1 MIKNLLL
8 LIILSAL
15 IGFTY
20 YWEELDKKKKY
31 TSQTEYK
38 KLFSFMAQD
47 VLEIN
52 LTNLKLIKKDSR
64 WIIGELDYKA
74 SKTKVD
80 YILKTL
86 EGLQIISKLKIDPR
100 KYEEFF
106 THQNHSFRI
115 RTFDNEYFLR
125 LGDISNISGFF
136 YLELSLAGQK
146 NLYLVKDD
154 NIYEGLYKN
163 ALEAEF
169 QKYISFKKIITS
181 APQQL
186 IDNNLLPY
194 FKFNL
199 LETVAITAKSRPK
212 FELNLKENKTTPQIF
227 KNLKYKNIRQ
237 HFISLFKSLNV
248 ESIRKI
254 KTNVLS
260 ELQSSIIFI
269 QNGSN
274 IELRLYGKLNDELGS
289 YITISNSDW
298 IYSIS
303 DKSKKVF
310 FVDVQDFWNKKF
322 IYPRAIHE
330 YDRFIFEL
338 GDTNNQYKFEVD
350 DISNFEIKIDDNR
363 LDSINA
369 GNLNLLFNIM
379 FNLVNFK
386 ESRFV
391 YNYLSNLDKNIPT
404 FELKLLNKRFKFQ
417 FLQYLII
424 VQDVDLKLEYHFIHK
439 NQSIMI
445 NDSTDFFTL
454 KSKKK

>member
-1 MIKNLLL
+1 MIKNLFLL
-8 LIILSAL
+8 FLLFTL

-20 YWEELDKKKKY
+20 YWEELDKKKKF

-38 KLFSFMAQD
+38 KLFSFMSQD
-47 VLEIN
+47 VMEIN
-52 LTNLKLIKKDSR
+52 LTSLKLIKKESR
-64 WIIGELDYKA
+64 WIIGELDYVA

-86 EGLQIISKLKIDPR
+86 DGLKIISKLKVDS
-100 KYEEFF
+100 KKNEEFF
-106 THQNHSFRI
+106 IYQDHSFRI

-136 YLELSLAGQK
+136 YLELTLAGQK
-146 NLYLVKDD
+146 HLYLVKDD

-169 QKYISFKKIITS
+169 QKYIRFKKIITS

-186 IDNNLLPY
+186 IDNNLLPDY
-194 FKFNL
+194 KFNF
-199 LETVAITAKSRPK
+199 LETVEIAAKSRPK
-212 FELNLKENKTTPQIF
+212 FELNLKENTTIPQIF
-227 KNLKYKNIRQ
+227 KKLKYKDLRQ
-237 HFISLFKSLNV
+237 HFNSLFKSLNV
-248 ESIRKI
+248 ESIKKI

-260 ELQSSIIFI
+260 EVQSSIKLI
-269 QNGSN
+269 QENSSL
-274 IELRLYGKLNDELGS
+274 ELKLYGKLNDEVGN
-289 YITISNSDW
+289 YITISNNDW
-298 IYSIS
+298 IFSIT

-310 FVDVQDFWNKKF
+310 FVDVQDFWKKKF

-338 GDTNNQYKFEVD
+338 GERNNRYKFKVD

-363 LDSINA
+363 LDSINT

-379 FNLVNFK
+379 FNLVNFN
-386 ESRFV
+386 ESSFIK
-391 YNYLSNLDKNIPT
+391 NYLSTLDKTIPV
-404 FELKLLNKRFKFQ
+404 FDLKLLNKRFKFQ
-417 FLQYLII
+417 FLKYSII
-424 VQDVDLKLEYHFIHK
+424 VQDVDLELEYHFIHK